1 MANVILTDLV
11 KCFGKSEVVHGINLN
26 VVDKEFVVL
35 VGPSGCGKSTVL
47 RMIAGLED
55 ITSGS
60 IKIADRLVNNLAP
73 KDRDAAMVF
82 QNYAL
87 YPHMNVY
94 KNMSFGLTLRKM
106 QKSEIDKRVKEA
118 ASILEL
124 NGLLSR
130 KPHELSGG
138 QRQRVA
144 MGRAIVR
151 RPAVYLFDEP
161 LSNLDAK
168 LRTQMRLEIKLLHA
182 QVQNTIIYVTH
193 DQVEAMT
200 LADRIVV
207 MRDGRIEQVDNPI
220 EIFQNP
226 ANAFVAGF
234 IGSPPMNL
242 HPAQIVKAG
251 NEQKLKLTDRLEI
264 PIPPKDN
271 ARLTDGQKVIMG
283 LRTEDIQ
290 LIDKSDNSTKFNCLV
305 DGVVKIV
312 EPLGNETNLHMDLK
326 GAQLIARS
334 EGRRLFSPGE
344 LLQMNLN
351 LEHLH
356 IFDGETEQSIY

>member
-11 KCFGKSEVVHGINLN
+11 KCFGKAEVVHGINLN

-47 RMIAGLED
+47 RMVAGLED

-60 IKIADRLVNNLAP
+60 IKIADRVVNNLAP

-106 QKSEIDKRVKEA
+106 PKSEIDKRVKEA

-168 LRTQMRLEIKLLHA
+168 LRTQMRLEIKLLHT

-207 MRDGRIEQVDNPI
+207 MRDGRIEQVGNPM
-220 EIFQNP
+220 EIFQHP

-242 HPAQIVKAG
+242 QPAQIVNSG
-251 NEQKLKLTDRLEI
+251 NNQKLKVTDRLEI
-264 PIPPKDN
+264 PIPKKDN
-271 ARLTDGQKVIMG
+271 APLTDGQKVIMG
-283 LRTEDIQ
+283 LRTEDIH
-290 LIDKSDNSTKFNCLV
+290 LIDKSNNSRKLNYLV

-326 GAQLIARS
+326 GAQFIARS
-334 EGRRLFSPGE
+334 EGRRPFSSGE

-356 IFDGETEQSIY
+356 IFDAETEQSIY